1 MIINPLFEFFDLN
14 VWANKALYT
23 KIFFRIFDYS
33 KQNKNLEHFE
43 VVLIDKFIE
52 YLQNENKIYKNRTD
66 RLVQKKVMKLLLKVI
81 DSISYVYLSFLYID
95 VINYNITKII
105 NIVENCRLYSCKDR
119 GEKQKL

>member
-43 VVLIDKFIE
+43 VVLIDKTIE
-52 YLQNENKIYKNRTD
+52 YLQSENKNYKNRTD
-66 RLVQKKVMKLLLKVI
+66 KLVQKNVMKLLLKVI
-81 DSISYVYLSFLYID
+81 NTISYVYLSFLYID
-95 VINYNITKII
+95 VIH
-105 NIVENCRLYSCKDR
+105 L
-119 GEKQKL
+119 KL